1 MIIRDLSASLLKQ
14 AEPSSTTEICARFN
28 CALCIVNCA
37 LNRGDFGMGKNLEF
51 GYLLDIYGELLTE
64 KQYEM
69 LDLYYNGDL
78 SLAEI
83 AQQHGISRQ
92 GVHDSIK
99 RGEELLLGYE
109 KVLKLSDRQRE
120 YEKTLR
126 ELKGQALDILEECRK
141 ITFGKNIAD
150 KTIVLL
156 ENLDKKLEAFEY
168 SEAID

>member
-1 MIIRDLSASLLKQ
+1 
-14 AEPSSTTEICARFN
+14 
-28 CALCIVNCA
+28 
-37 LNRGDFGMGKNLEF
+37 MGKNLEF
-51 GYLLDIYGELLTE
+51 GYLLDIYGDLLTE

-69 LDLYYNGDL
+69 LD
-78 SLAEI
+78 
-83 AQQHGISRQ
+83 GISRQ

-126 ELKGQALDILEECRK
+126 ELKAQALEVLEECRK

-168 SEAID
+168 TEAID